1 MRFVGAIARNPRHA
15 GTMQTLP
22 SPLRRIMSSRVT
34 LPPGR
39 NGTKKLLRQYG
50 DRLLRVRYRY
60 DSETRRRLTT
70 VELIVD
76 EVPWEPPSPEPPR
89 QPSAPNMAD
98 ENPETPGSG
107 LDS

>member
-1 MRFVGAIARNPRHA
+1 
-15 GTMQTLP
+15 
-22 SPLRRIMSSRVT
+22 MSSRVT

-76 EVPWEPPSPEPPR
+76 EVPWDPPGTPPPVKLDAEPPEQPP
-89 QPSAPNMAD
+89 QPP
-98 ENPETPGSG
+98 TPGSG

>member
-1 MRFVGAIARNPRHA
+1 MRSVMPIARASRRA
-15 GTMQTLP
+15 GTMQPLP
-22 SPLRRIMSSRVT
+22 SPLRRTMSSRVT

-76 EVPWEPPSPEPPR
+76 EVPWEPSSPESPQ
-89 QPSAPNMAD
+89 QPSAPTVPD
-98 ENPETPGSG
+98 DTPGSG

>member
-1 MRFVGAIARNPRHA
+1 MRSGVSIARHRPHA
-15 GTMQTLP
+15 GTMEPLP
-22 SPLRRIMSSRVT
+22 SPLVRIMSSRVT

-76 EVPWEPPSPEPPR
+76 EVPWEPAAPAKPR
-89 QPSAPNMAD
+89 GQV
-98 ENPETPGSG
+98 
-107 LDS
+107 

>member
-1 MRFVGAIARNPRHA
+1 MRSVVPIARDRCHA

-22 SPLRRIMSSRVT
+22 SSLFRIMSSRVT

-60 DSETRRRLTT
+60 DSVTRRRLTT

-76 EVPWEPPSPEPPR
+76 EVPWEPAAPPKPR
-89 QPSAPNMAD
+89 GQV
-98 ENPETPGSG
+98 
-107 LDS
+107 